1 MAAEACGNSLQQW
14 LSLELGKR
22 TRIDNATEEN
32 STRWLERYYC
42 DQDGASDDNALGN
55 QPTYGPALW
64 QVGKGIRRIVKSIYE
79 MKKIEQQFLYIF
91 LKPLKE
97 KSDFVFFFNFKSKVR

>member
-42 DQDGASDDNALGN
+42 DQDGASDDDAFGN
-55 QPTYGPALW
+55 QPSYGPALW
-64 QVGKGIRRIVKSIYE
+64 QVGEEYGG
-79 MKKIEQQFLYIF
+79 
-91 LKPLKE
+91 P
-97 KSDFVFFFNFKSKVR
+97 SKANTKQ

>member
-42 DQDGASDDNALGN
+42 DQDGASDDDAFGN
-55 QPTYGPALW
+55 QPSYGPALW
-64 QVGKGIRRIVKSIYE
+64 QVGEEYGGLSKAYTKR
-79 MKKIEQQFLYIF
+79 KKNRTAISLHFFKTTNRKISLR
-91 LKPLKE
+91 
-97 KSDFVFFFNFKSKVR
+97 FFFQFQKQS